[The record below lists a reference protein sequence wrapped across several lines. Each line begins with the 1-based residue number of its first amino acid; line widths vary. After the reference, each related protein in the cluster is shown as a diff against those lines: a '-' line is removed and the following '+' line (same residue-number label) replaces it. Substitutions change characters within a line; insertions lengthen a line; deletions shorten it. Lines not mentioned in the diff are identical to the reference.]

1 MFYFQFTKQA
11 KKAAESIESAVEAS
25 KTKVITKGI
34 VKKGTLEDMNFVRKN
49 VVDDLKNAID
59 RKNDFMKNLGESA
72 ESETC
77 HDVNI
82 TLPDG
87 LNNVGLGSSRNGG
100 SNIPMKPN
108 RQLSEPCDIYRK
120 TPTKNTN
127 KKLTVTQSAKPRLM
141 NSDTFESTPTS
152 PMRTVDYSKQI
163 SHSRTQLSPCVEH
176 RQVPGYQDTQPQEDF
191 FSNIDITGIANQ
203 TSDFLG
209 GLLGKNIN
217 YF

>member
-1 MFYFQFTKQA
+1 
-11 KKAAESIESAVEAS
+11 
-25 KTKVITKGI
+25 
-34 VKKGTLEDMNFVRKN
+34 MNFVRKN

-100 SNIPMKPN
+100 SNILMKPN

-120 TPTKNTN
+120 TPSKTN
-127 KKLTVTQSAKPRLM
+127 KQKLTVTQSAKPRLM
-141 NSDTFESTPTS
+141 NSDTFETTPTS

-163 SHSRTQLSPCVEH
+163 LHSRTQLSPCMEH

-209 GLLGKNIN
+209 GLIGKKVN